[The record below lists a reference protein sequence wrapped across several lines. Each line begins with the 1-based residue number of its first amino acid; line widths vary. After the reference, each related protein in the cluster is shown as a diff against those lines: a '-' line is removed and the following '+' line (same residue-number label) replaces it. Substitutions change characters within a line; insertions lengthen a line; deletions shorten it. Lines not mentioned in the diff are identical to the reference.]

1 MKNLIRMKKSPLY
14 LLLSLSFFA
23 GATLFAQVPTPA
35 PAQKEAILIIG
46 ATAHL
51 GNGQVIE
58 NSAIGFDNGK
68 LTLVADATTIR
79 IDRTKYGK
87 IYDAAGKHVYPG
99 FIAPNTRL
107 GLVEIDAARP
117 TQDFSETG
125 ALNPNVRS
133 IIAYNTDSEVTPTV
147 RSNGVLL
154 AQVSPTGGTV
164 SGTSSI
170 VQLDAWNWEDASY
183 RADDGIHLNW
193 PALRSWSGWQTGSP
207 EMKKN
212 EQYDKDVLALRQFF
226 DEARAYAQAPVVA
239 TKNPRFEAMR
249 GLWDKK
255 QNLFVHTDNA
265 KTIQEAVLFAESYG
279 LRTVLV
285 GASDAWL
292 VADFLKAREVP
303 VILGRT
309 QRLPSREDEDVDQ
322 PFKTPALLHEKGV
335 LFAFSMDGAWQQRNL
350 AFQAGQAAGYGLP
363 KEAALS
369 ALTLHTAK
377 ILQIDKTCGSLETG
391 KDATLFISEGDALDM
406 RTCKVTAAFIQG
418 REINLDNKQKRL
430 QRRFEEKYKQ

>member
-1 MKNLIRMKKSPLY
+1 MIKINKLIFLSLITPLT
-14 LLLSLSFFA
+14 LLS
-23 GATLFAQVPTPA
+23 QVPIPA
-35 PAQKEAILIIG
+35 PVQKQAILIMG

-51 GNGQVIE
+51 GNGSVIQ
-58 NSAIGFDNGK
+58 NSAIGFENGK
-68 LTLVADATTIR
+68 LTLVADATVIR

-99 FIAPNTRL
+99 FIAPDSRL

-117 TQDFSETG
+117 TLDFAEVGSM
-125 ALNPNVRS
+125 NPSTRS

-154 AQVSPTGGTV
+154 AQVTPAGGTI
-164 SGTSSI
+164 SGASSV
-170 VQLDAWNWEDASY
+170 VQLDAWNWEDATY

-193 PALRSWSGWQTGSP
+193 PAMRAFGGFESGNP

-212 EQYDKDVLALRQFF
+212 EQYDKDVQAIRRFF
-226 DEARAYAQAPVVA
+226 DEARAYAQANAPEV
-239 TKNPRFEAMR
+239 KNLKFEAMR

-255 QNLFVHTDNA
+255 QNLYVHTGAA
-265 KTIQEAVLFAESYG
+265 KTIQEAVLFAEGYG

-292 VADFLKAREVP
+292 VADFLKTHDVP

-309 QRLPSREDEDVDQ
+309 QSLPSREDEDVDQ
-322 PFKTPALLHEKGV
+322 PFKTPALLQEKGV
-335 LFAFSMDGAWQQRNL
+335 LFAFSEAGAWRQRNL
-350 AFQAGQAAGYGLP
+350 AFQAGQAVGYGLP
-363 KEAALS
+363 KEAAVS
-369 ALTLHTAK
+369 ALTLNTAK
-377 ILQIDKTCGSLETG
+377 ILQIDSRCGSLEPG

-406 RTCKVTAAFIQG
+406 RSCIVTAAFIQG
-418 REINLDNKQKRL
+418 REIDLDNKQKQL
-430 QRRFEEKYKQ
+430 KRRFEEKYRQ

>member
-1 MKNLIRMKKSPLY
+1 MSKITC
-14 LLLSLSFFA
+14 LLLSLFPLS
-23 GATLFAQVPTPA
+23 LLSQVPIPA
-35 PAQKEAILIIG
+35 SAQKQAILIMG

-51 GNGQVIE
+51 GNGSVIQ
-58 NSAIGFDNGK
+58 NSAIGFENGK
-68 LTLVADATTIR
+68 LTLVADATVIR

-99 FIAPNTRL
+99 FIAPDSRL

-117 TQDFSETG
+117 TLDFAEVGSM
-125 ALNPNVRS
+125 NPSTRS

-154 AQVSPTGGTV
+154 AQVTPAGGTI
-164 SGTSSI
+164 SGASSV
-170 VQLDAWNWEDASY
+170 VQLDAWNWEDATY

-193 PALRSWSGWQTGSP
+193 PAMRAFGGFESGNP

-212 EQYDKDVLALRQFF
+212 EQYDKDVQAIRRFF
-226 DEARAYAQAPVVA
+226 DEARAYAQANAPEV
-239 TKNPRFEAMR
+239 KNLKFEAMR

-255 QNLFVHTDNA
+255 QNLYVHTGAA
-265 KTIQEAVLFAESYG
+265 KTIQEAVLFAEGYG

-292 VADFLKAREVP
+292 VADFLKTHDVP

-309 QRLPSREDEDVDQ
+309 QSLPSREDEDVDQ
-322 PFKTPALLHEKGV
+322 PFKTPALLQEKGV
-335 LFAFSMDGAWQQRNL
+335 LFAFSEAGAWRQRNL
-350 AFQAGQAAGYGLP
+350 AFQAGQAVGYGLS
-363 KEAALS
+363 KEAAVS
-369 ALTLHTAK
+369 ALTLNTAK
-377 ILQIDKTCGSLETG
+377 ILQIDSRCGSLEPG

-406 RTCKVTAAFIQG
+406 RSCIVTAAFIQG
-418 REINLDNKQKRL
+418 REIDLDNKQKQL
-430 QRRFEEKYKQ
+430 KRRFEEKYRQ